1 MRYSPGR
8 LIGQQLCSVL
18 IAIDHITLKFI
29 KYPLTSGGE
38 FSDAAVI
45 DIEEGF
51 EIDDGATKFAIR
63 KEGDLVG
70 FQRAG
75 SQLVPF
81 IGCVVAAAVHL
92 AGGEL
97 EIQFDNRSVIRL
109 LINPQG
115 FDSYDVHFEG

>member
-1 MRYSPGR
+1 
-8 LIGQQLCSVL
+8 VL
-18 IAIDHITLKFI
+18 IAIDYISLNFI
-29 KYPLTSGGE
+29 KYPFKSGGE
-38 FSDAAVI
+38 FSGAAVI

-51 EIDDGATKFAIR
+51 EINDGTTKFTIR
-63 KEGDLVG
+63 KEGDIVG

-97 EIQFDNRSVIRL
+97 EIQFDDRSVIRL
-109 LINPQG
+109 LISPQG